1 MNLNFDI
8 ENVETVEFGV
18 GRHIGSDRTYAAVP
32 VHLGVQTTLQEMVVS
47 TCRKMEA
54 SAESPSTFN
63 PAEKYASVEYLT
75 LPIDDDLALRLKTL
89 HETPN
94 LTIASDDYLD
104 WMTRCFCYF
113 ARLWDVDGKQLTAL
127 RRSTQFKG
135 ALNKQNRILSLGTDV
150 LRIVDEPIFQ
160 LNVDFD
166 VIVDSDTVH
175 IIHPNSFKLLGQI
188 EEAIA
193 EAVPRNI
200 QAIQSQ
206 MGYVEWSTIEG
217 YANTHSRAANLLASI
232 RTNGYGDNLDRSA
245 LESDCEAGGISLT
258 DVAGQLVV
266 TDGQIMDFLEVVDR
280 RRYVSRLVPGLTER
294 YKASSR
300 TRVGG
305 SGT

>member
-8 ENVETVEFGV
+8 ENVQTTEFGV
-18 GRHIGSDRTYAAVP
+18 GRYSGSNRIFAAVP
-32 VHLGVQTTLQEMVVS
+32 VHLDVQTTLQEMIAS
-47 TCRKMEA
+47 TCQKMEA
-54 SAESPSTFN
+54 SAESPSTFS

-75 LPIDDDLALRLKTL
+75 LPIDDDLALRLKTF

-94 LTIASDDYLD
+94 LTPAPDYLD
-104 WMTRCFCYF
+104 WITKCFCYF
-113 ARLWDVDGKQLTAL
+113 AQLSDGDGKQLTAL
-127 RRSTQFKG
+127 RRATQFKG
-135 ALNKQNRILSLGTDV
+135 ALNKQNRILSLATDA
-150 LRIVDEPIFQ
+150 LRISERPIFQ
-160 LNVDFD
+160 LNADFD

-193 EAVPRNI
+193 EAVPQNVASIAR
-200 QAIQSQ
+200 AVT
-206 MGYVEWSTIEG
+206 YVDWANVED
-217 YANTHSRAANLLASI
+217 YAASHSRAANLLASI
-232 RTNGYGDNLDRSA
+232 RTNGYSEKLDKSA
-245 LESDCEAGGISLT
+245 LESECAAGGISLK

-266 TDGQIMDFLEVVDR
+266 PDGQIIDFLEVVDR
-280 RRYVSRLVPGLTER
+280 RRYVSRLRPGETER

>member
-8 ENVETVEFGV
+8 ENVKTTEFGV
-18 GRHIGSDRTYAAVP
+18 GRYIGSDRTYAAIP
-32 VHLGVQTTLQEMVVS
+32 VHLGVQTTLQEMVAN

-54 SAESPSTFN
+54 NAESPSTFD

-94 LTIASDDYLD
+94 LTIASADYLD

-127 RRSTQFKG
+127 RRATQFKG
-135 ALNKQNRILSLGTDV
+135 ALKKQILILALGTDV

-206 MGYVEWSTIEG
+206 MRYMEWSTIEE

-245 LESDCEAGGISLT
+245 LESDCEAGGISFR

-280 RRYVSRLVPGLTER
+280 RRYVSRLVPGVTER

>member
-8 ENVETVEFGV
+8 ENVKTTEFGV
-18 GRHIGSDRTYAAVP
+18 GSYSGSDRTYAMIP
-32 VHLGVQTTLQEMVVS
+32 VDLGVQTTLQGMVAS

-54 SAESPSTFN
+54 NAESPSAFD

-75 LPIDDDLALRLKTL
+75 LPIDDDLALRPKTL
-89 HETPN
+89 HESQN
-94 LTIASDDYLD
+94 LNYAPDYLD

-113 ARLWDVDGKQLTAL
+113 ARLCDEDGKQLTAL
-127 RRSTQFKG
+127 RRATQFKG
-135 ALNKQNRILSLGTDV
+135 SLNKQNRILSLGNDA
-150 LRIVDEPIFQ
+150 LRIVDGPVFQ

-188 EEAIA
+188 KEAIA

-200 QAIQSQ
+200 KAIKSQ
-206 MGYVEWSTIEG
+206 VGYVEWSSIEE

-245 LESDCEAGGISLT
+245 LESDCDAGGISLT
-258 DVAGQLVV
+258 DVAGRLVV
-266 TDGQIMDFLEVVDR
+266 PDGQILDFLEVVDR
-280 RRYVSRLVPGLTER
+280 RRYVSRLAPGVTER